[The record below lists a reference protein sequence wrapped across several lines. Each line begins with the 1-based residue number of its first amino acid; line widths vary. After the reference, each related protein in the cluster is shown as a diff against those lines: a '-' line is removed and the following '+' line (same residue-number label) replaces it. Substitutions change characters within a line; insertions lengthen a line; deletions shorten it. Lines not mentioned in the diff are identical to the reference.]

1 MKKRMTKLNNR
12 SIENI
17 QIEVEEKLK
26 TETRDRTMAG
36 NSLRYRSSKAIQ
48 AGEATRRTVLAGLH
62 T

>member
-26 TETRDRTMAG
+26 TETRDRDSIHG
-36 NSLRYRSSKAIQ
+36 S
-48 AGEATRRTVLAGLH
+48 RRVPGGGHGYHSGILA
-62 T
+62 